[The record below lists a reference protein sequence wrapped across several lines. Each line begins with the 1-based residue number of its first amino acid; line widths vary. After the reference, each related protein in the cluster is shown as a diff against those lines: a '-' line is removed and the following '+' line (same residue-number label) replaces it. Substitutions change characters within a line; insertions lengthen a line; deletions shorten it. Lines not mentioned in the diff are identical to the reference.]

1 MDKEKGEIMSVPEM
15 KEYSNGRK
23 EWLLNGIL
31 HRTDGPAVEWPH
43 GTKEWWLNGKQHRI
57 DGPAVEYSDGSKAW
71 YLNGELHRTDGPAI
85 EYSNGMK
92 EWWLNDRQVTWFEVY
107 CYNLR
112 TGDIQTAERIL
123 AIRN

>member
-1 MDKEKGEIMSVPEM
+1 MSVPEM

-31 HRTDGPAVEWPH
+31 HRTDGPAIEYST
-43 GTKEWWLNGKQHRI
+43 GTKEWWVNGKR
-57 DGPAVEYSDGSKAW
+57 
-71 YLNGELHRTDGPAI
+71 HRTDGPAI
-85 EYSNGMK
+85 EWSDGSKAWFLNG
-92 EWWLNDRQVTWFEVY
+92 NVVTWFEVY

-123 AIRN
+123 AMPKQ

>member
-31 HRTDGPAVEWPH
+31 HRTDGPAVEYSD
-43 GTKEWWLNGKQHRI
+43 GTKEWWLNGELHRT
-57 DGPAVEYSDGSKAW
+57 DGPAIEDSNGSKAW
-71 YLNGELHRTDGPAI
+71 YLNGELHRTDGPAV
-85 EYSNGMK
+85 EWSNGSK
-92 EWWLNDRQVTWFEVY
+92 YWYLNGNVVTWFEVY
-107 CYNLR
+107 CFNLR

-123 AIRN
+123 AMRN